1 MGINLVAL
9 VEYKK
14 EEIVYLSIIFHIKQ
28 KYFGSGYVK
37 NSMESYRLD
46 LLNCFLLKAEIRNVF
61 ISTFLYFFFPEY
73 TC

>member
-1 MGINLVAL
+1 MEINLNAL

-14 EEIVYLSIIFHIKQ
+14 EETVYLSIIFHIKQ

-46 LLNCFLLKAEIRNVF
+46 LFNCFLLKTENIF
-61 ISTFLYFFFPEY
+61 ISTYLYFFPEY